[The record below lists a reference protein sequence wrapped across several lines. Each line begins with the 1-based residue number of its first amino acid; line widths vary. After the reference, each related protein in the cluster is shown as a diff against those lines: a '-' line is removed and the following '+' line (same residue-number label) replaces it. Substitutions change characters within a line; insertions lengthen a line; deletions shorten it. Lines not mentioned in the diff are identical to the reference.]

1 MRTKGTGTFVRI
13 LFYSILNEPF
23 KGYNTLIHRRGEKVE
38 EKLLIKQAKR
48 GNKES
53 LLKLVMA
60 QEMDYYK
67 LAYVYMKNPEDSM
80 DAMQDMIVIL
90 YKDISKL
97 KKDDSFYSWSK
108 TILVNLCKKQ
118 LKEDKRL
125 VSLDDIKEQSIDNI
139 YDNSEDSVV
148 LEKYL
153 SKLSDGHKE
162 IIKLKYYL
170 DLDYESISEIL
181 KIPLGTVK
189 SRLSIG
195 MKKLKESMG
204 GEILE

>member
-1 MRTKGTGTFVRI
+1 M
-13 LFYSILNEPF
+13 
-23 KGYNTLIHRRGEKVE
+23 E

-67 LAYVYMKNPEDSM
+67 LAYVYMKNPDDSM
-80 DAMQDMIVIL
+80 DVMQDMIVIL

-125 VSLDDIKEQSIDNI
+125 VSLDDVKEQSIDNI